1 MISRRHKIQS
11 AKSTKDCLQAR
22 FLYSK
27 LCLTHQ
33 ILRLE
38 ACFEEDLPV
47 HKVVVGDGA
56 GRVRAGVDLER
67 EDDALGAAVLKVDGE
82 GGGGQ
87 GADNELDQKIFDWR

>member
-1 MISRRHKIQS
+1 MH
-11 AKSTKDCLQAR
+11 
-22 FLYSK
+22 
-27 LCLTHQ
+27 
-33 ILRLE
+33 E
-38 ACFEEDLPV
+38 
-47 HKVVVGDGA
+47 VVVGDGA